1 MEVAAENIQGLVL
14 AVAGADHSPVPAAGT
29 AEAVVDTRDQARM
42 EAVEVRAAVAEPKE
56 LAAMLATVVVVEPVA
71 AGQAILHTRG
81 YLSGKDSLGCMVVAV
96 VAADPA

>member
-29 AEAVVDTRDQARM
+29 A